1 MQPAAQPLRVAPL
14 LIAALLCVGA
24 RANPVPKTAKEVLA
38 QQPARRLQRLY
49 AENVALLPH
58 APDGSIYIEA
68 LVLFDQPLERTLDL
82 LSQSERQSEYL
93 PQIKRVKTIEREG
106 TVVIDEHHVRILFI
120 PIDYRLRTETDVE
133 AARIWWRLDAT
144 HENDLSV
151 LEGFWQLYEFDASR
165 TLGVFGT
172 RVVLG
177 PALPSF
183 LQDAATRRNVPR
195 VVEHIRLWVNSNGR
209 YRP

>member
-1 MQPAAQPLRVAPL
+1 MPPTPQPLRVAPL
-14 LIAALLCVGA
+14 LIAALLCGAA
-24 RANPVPKTAKEVLA
+24 RARPVPTTAQEVLA
-38 QQPARRLQRLY
+38 QQPARRLQQLY
-49 AENVALLPH
+49 ADNLVLLPH
-58 APDGSIYIEA
+58 EPDGSIYIEA
-68 LVLFDQPLERTLDL
+68 LVLFDQPLERTLRL
-82 LSQSERQSEYL
+82 LAQSERQSEYL
-93 PQIKRVKTIEREG
+93 PQIKRVKLIERDG

-120 PIDYRLRTETDVE
+120 PIDYRLRTETDFD
-133 AARIWWRLDAT
+133 AARIWWSLDAT

-151 LEGFWQLYEFDASR
+151 LEGYWQLYRFDDSR

-172 RVVLG
+172 KVVLG